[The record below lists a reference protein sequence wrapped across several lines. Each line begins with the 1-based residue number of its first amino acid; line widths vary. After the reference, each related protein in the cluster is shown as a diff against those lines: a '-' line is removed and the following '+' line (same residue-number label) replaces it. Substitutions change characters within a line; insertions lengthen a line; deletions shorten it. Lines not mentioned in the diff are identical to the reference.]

1 MAESPAR
8 PRPTLEQLQ
17 KYATSFNASK
27 ALALF
32 GVRVEFPDLEHVR
45 VVSDPIRE
53 EQRGGLGTNAVNG
66 GVLAAMFD
74 LAIGVTPAL
83 IDPTKR
89 AATMQ
94 LSMSFLRPVRGKRFT
109 IDATIDRAGADTLF
123 SSAKLFDER
132 GQLCST
138 CSGLVKM
145 SDRSWND
152 GHSPATN

>member
-1 MAESPAR
+1 MATSPAR
-8 PRPTLEQLQ
+8 PRPTLEQLA

-27 ALALF
+27 AMQLF

-45 VVSDPIRE
+45 VVIDEIRE

-83 IDPTKR
+83 IDPTR
-89 AATMQ
+89 RNATMQ
-94 LSMSFLRPVRGKRFT
+94 LSMSFLRPVLGRSLR
-109 IDATIDRAGADTLF
+109 IEARIDRAGSDTVF

-132 GQLCST
+132 GEVCAT
-138 CSGLVKM
+138 CSGLVKL
-145 SDRSWND
+145 SKHPWND
-152 GHSPATN
+152 GHSPAV